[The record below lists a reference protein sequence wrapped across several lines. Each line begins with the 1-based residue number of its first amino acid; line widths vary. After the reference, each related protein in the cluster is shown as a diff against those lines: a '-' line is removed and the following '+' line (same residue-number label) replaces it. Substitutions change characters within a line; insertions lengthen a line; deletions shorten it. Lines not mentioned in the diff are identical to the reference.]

1 MADQVNMLA
10 VPKQS
15 VQLLQPDDKSKI
27 METAA
32 MFENIYK
39 MKVQEENNAYQQ
51 SLRQMKEQELAQE
64 LKRFEFEY
72 DQLKDLYGEDRI
84 NQYKNMG
91 YSPNSAKELLQY
103 DYAKEFM
110 TRTNGIYTMADVAK
124 EGDKLNSDAYK
135 ELMTR
140 ASDYLTPA
148 QIESEIVGEIT
159 ELLWETLPKTSEEFT
174 DMIEGHFGGR
184 VDPAKYKTWWDDYQ
198 STLSA
203 KLREEAPKPGTSEGD
218 AKAQNVEDMR
228 PYVHNSRV
236 YKMTT
241 TTDVNGKP
249 TQTTQYQTVTKEV
262 KTGRYRYT
270 NGTYVDP
277 VKDGLTPYQDVKDT
291 ADYAHTTFPIP
302 QRSTTTKTTTT
313 PSTGKT
319 ATPKATTPA
328 PAKGKRREMRNGKWG
343 YIDPQTGYW
352 IPEQ

>member
-91 YSPNSAKELLQY
+91 YSPSSAKELLQY

-110 TRTNGIYTMADVAK
+110 TKTKGNYTMADVAK

-218 AKAQNVEDMR
+218 AKAQNVENMK

-241 TTDVNGKP
+241 TKVNGRP

-277 VKDGLTPYQDVKDT
+277 VKDGLTPWLDVKDT

-302 QRSTTTKTTTT
+302 QRSTTTKTTTA
-313 PSTGKT
+313 PSSGKAPAPKGNSGT
-319 ATPKATTPA
+319 TPK
-328 PAKGKRREMRNGKWG
+328 KGDTKKMSSGTWVFDGSKWVRK
-343 YIDPQTGYW
+343 Q
-352 IPEQ
+352 

>member
-72 DQLKDLYGEDRI
+72 GQLKDQYGEERI

-91 YSPNSAKELLQY
+91 YSPNSAKELLQH

-110 TRTNGIYTMADVAK
+110 SRTKGTYTMADVMK

-140 ASDYLTPA
+140 ATDYLTPA
-148 QIESEIVGEIT
+148 QIEAQIVGEIT

-174 DMIEGHFGGR
+174 DMIENHFGGR

-218 AKAQNVEDMR
+218 AKAQNVENMR

-236 YKMTT
+236 YKITT
-241 TTDVNGKP
+241 TTVNGKP

-262 KTGRYRYT
+262 KTGRYMYL
-270 NGTYVDP
+270 NGVYVDP
-277 VKDGLTPYQDVKDT
+277 VKDGLTPYQDVRDT
-291 ADYAHTTFPIP
+291 AAYAHTTFPMP

-313 PSTGKT
+313 P
-319 ATPKATTPA
+319 KAATPA
-328 PAKGKRREMRNGKWG
+328 PAKGKREKRNGVWG
-343 YIDPQTGYW
+343 YIDPRTGLW
-352 IPEQ
+352 IPEF